1 MIRRFNY
8 TGRKRIERTR
18 VAISL
23 NNKGERGSTFDA
35 DLHLD
40 DLRVPPEGRVFLE
53 AYYRSSFMRFDFGTI
68 ASPMKPAD
76 RRLTDIG
83 GGEVVFF
90 RVRVVDPSGEHG
102 RILAEVDGVTPK
114 QPGLVSENRRCLLHV
129 NFKDLGQEIWR
140 LDLEN
145 TMPVLEVNDQIE
157 NIRDIILTDRTF
169 QSLVYPATVR
179 EILQRILIIDQYDPS
194 EDTGEWASLWLKF
207 VRRFHAVDPP
217 SLDPDSGA
225 NGQERLDWIEDA
237 VRSFCSFVSAKENF
251 IHCRTEVH

>member
-8 TGRKRIERTR
+8 TGRKKIERTR
-18 VAISL
+18 VAIAL
-23 NNKGERGSTFDA
+23 NNKGEGGAAFDA

-40 DLRVPPEGRVFLE
+40 DLPVLREGRVFLE

-68 ASPMKPAD
+68 ANPTRPAN
-76 RRLTDIG
+76 RRLSDID

-90 RVRVVDPSGEHG
+90 RVRVVDPTGEHG
-102 RILAEVDGVTPK
+102 QILAEVDGITPR
-114 QPGLVSENRRCLLHV
+114 QPGLVTENRKCLLHV
-129 NFKDLGQEIWR
+129 NFKDLGDEVWR

-169 QSLVYPATVR
+169 QSLVYPAAVR
-179 EILQRILIIDQYDPS
+179 EILQRILIIDEYDPT

-207 VRRFHAVDPP
+207 VRGFHSADPP
-217 SLDPDSGA
+217 SLDPESDV
-225 NGQERLDWIEDA
+225 NRQERLDWIEDA
-237 VRSFCSFVSAKENF
+237 VQSFCQVVSAKENF
-251 IHCRTEVH
+251 VHCRLEGR